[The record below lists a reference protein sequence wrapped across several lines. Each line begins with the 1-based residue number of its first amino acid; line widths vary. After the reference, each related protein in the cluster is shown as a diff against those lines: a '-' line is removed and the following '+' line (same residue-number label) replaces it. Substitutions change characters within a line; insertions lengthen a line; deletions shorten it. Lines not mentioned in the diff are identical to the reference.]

1 MANSKVIFFGETLID
16 LTQDTVEADALLAG
30 YTAHDKNGETITGTL
45 ALFAVID
52 VTYPEGSV
60 CTCTKGTKTYKAKNT
75 SGLALFAV
83 PEAGAWTITCSDGI
97 STATKTVSITS
108 EGQNE
113 TVVLTYV
120 LYLYDAGNE
129 CTSIT
134 GGWSLAESNGKTSGE
149 TLKKNTN
156 NMMFSSS
163 YVHGSHFAN
172 GFLCPANAID
182 LTTYNLMRIHLTS
195 PAINPAVPFRFG
207 CSPSRIND
215 AYSKMTAFSQ
225 IQTASGGVVVDC
237 DIANV
242 SNRMY
247 IGVAATDGD
256 SNGASSCTVTQVL
269 LL

>member
-1 MANSKVIFFGETLID
+1 MSDGIIVGCGGGVK
-16 LTQDTVEADALLAG
+16 
-30 YTAHDKNGETITGTL
+30 
-45 ALFAVID
+45 LFAVIS
-52 VTYPEGSV
+52 VTYPAGSV
-60 CTCTKGTKTYKAKNT
+60 CTCAKGTKTYKAKNT

-83 PEAGAWTITCSDGI
+83 PEVGDWTITCSDGI

-108 EGQNE
+108 EGQIE
-113 TVVLTYV
+113 TVVLTYG

-129 CTSIT
+129 YTSIT
-134 GGWSLAESNGKTSGE
+134 GGWSLAKSNGDTSGE
-149 TLKKNTN
+149 TFENNTN

-182 LTTYNLMRIHLTS
+182 LTPYNTMRIHLTS

-215 AYSKMTAFSQ
+215 AYSKMTAFAR
-225 IQTASGGVVVDC
+225 IQTASGDVVVDC

-242 SNRMY
+242 SKSMY
-247 IGVAATDGD
+247 IGVAAAEGA
-256 SNGASSCTVTQVL
+256 SNGASSCTVTKVL